1 VSRTSAFSAHV
12 GDLRR
17 HLGTRKEI
25 VRQGEVSGLTVVDA
39 RVPRSA
45 EVAIEA
51 VIESIPDG
59 VVVTGTVSAPW
70 DGICRRCLK
79 EVSGVLQA
87 DVREIFETSPT
98 EGETWPLTGDQ
109 VDLEDLVRETVLL
122 SLPLAPLCADDC
134 LGPAPDRFPPIL
146 PGDEAADADVDGPD
160 GAPVDVPRDPRWA
173 KLDSLRLDE

>member
-1 VSRTSAFSAHV
+1 MSRRSEFTAHV

-25 VRQGEVSGLTVVDA
+25 VREGPVSGLTVVDA

-45 EVAIEA
+45 DVRIDA

-59 VVVTGTVSAPW
+59 VVVTGTVQAPW
-70 DGICRRCLK
+70 EGVCRRCLE
-79 EVSGVLQA
+79 EVEGRLEA
-87 DVREIFETSPT
+87 EVREIFETSPT
-98 EGETWPLTGDQ
+98 DGETWPLTGDQ
-109 VDLEDLVRETVLL
+109 VDLEDLVREHVLL

-134 LGPAPDRFPPIL
+134 LGPAPDRFPPVL
-146 PGDEAADADVDGPD
+146 PGDEASVDDDEPPLE
-160 GAPVDVPRDPRWA
+160 AVRDPRWA